1 MRLHK
6 NLCLAVIE
14 TLHQIFNEGSYADK
28 AVQAGLKRDKRW
40 GSRDRGFIAETTYD
54 IVRHKRLYAKI
65 ANVNEPFSKL
75 DLWRLL
81 AVWITLRGYSLPDW
95 KYFANTPQRR
105 IKGRFDE
112 LIKHRELRESIPDWL
127 DEIGVA
133 ELGEETWS
141 EEISA
146 LNKQAEVVL
155 RVNTLK
161 TNRDAL
167 KDALLQEGIE
177 TIDFKEYPDALQL
190 NERANVFTTKAFK
203 DGLFE
208 VQDASSQLVAPF
220 LDVKPGMR
228 VVDACAGAG
237 GKSLHLAS
245 LMKNKGQVIAL
256 DIFGNKLQNLK
267 RRARRNGVHNVETR
281 LIESEKTIKK
291 LIDKADRV
299 LIDAPCSGLGVLKR
313 NPDAKWKLSPEFLS
327 EVKDI
332 QSQLLKS
339 YSRMVKAGGKLVY
352 ATCSIL
358 PSENK
363 EQVDKFLKS
372 EAGKDFIFVSEKVI
386 LSSQSGYDG
395 FYMALLERNQTA

>member
-190 NERANVFTTKAFK
+190 NERTNVFTTKAFK
-203 DGLFE
+203 DGF
-208 VQDASSQLVAPF
+208 
-220 LDVKPGMR
+220 
-228 VVDACAGAG
+228 
-237 GKSLHLAS
+237 
-245 LMKNKGQVIAL
+245 
-256 DIFGNKLQNLK
+256 
-267 RRARRNGVHNVETR
+267 
-281 LIESEKTIKK
+281 
-291 LIDKADRV
+291 
-299 LIDAPCSGLGVLKR
+299 
-313 NPDAKWKLSPEFLS
+313 
-327 EVKDI
+327 
-332 QSQLLKS
+332 
-339 YSRMVKAGGKLVY
+339 
-352 ATCSIL
+352 
-358 PSENK
+358 
-363 EQVDKFLKS
+363 
-372 EAGKDFIFVSEKVI
+372 
-386 LSSQSGYDG
+386 
-395 FYMALLERNQTA
+395 